1 MDARTPPE
9 LAFDFR
15 APDYSLIFQT
25 RANRLTTLRRNPEML
40 KAAWSYY
47 RAEDDPAQLADRVA
61 DFIDH
66 WGVTFDP
73 RNIESEQPALVP
85 FILFPKQREWVR
97 FLIRKWKGQQPGI
110 TEKSRD
116 MGLSWLAVATACTLS
131 LLFKDMAIG
140 FGSRK
145 EEYVD
150 KLGSP
155 KALFYKARAFMRN
168 LPPEFRGGWE
178 EKAHAPHM
186 RIQFPNTGSVI
197 TGEAGDNIGRG
208 DRSSIYFVD
217 EEAFL
222 ERPMLVEA
230 SLSQTTNCRQSIST
244 PNGRGNPF
252 AQKRFSGKIEV
263 FTFHWRDDPRK
274 DDAWYAKQL
283 DELDAVTIAQ
293 EIDLN
298 YDASATGIL
307 IPATWVQAAINAH
320 TKLGLEITGRAYG
333 AMDVAD
339 EGVDKNAFATRRGIL
354 CNDVVEWTGKGDDIF
369 GSVQHAFGLADEA
382 GAETWW
388 YDADGLGAG
397 VRGDARIINQARKEA
412 GNKPL
417 TVEPFR
423 GSGAVYQPERGI
435 PTASATTGGKDR
447 QDRKNQDF
455 FANAK
460 AQAWWDLRVRF
471 QRTYR
476 AVELA
481 KTGEPNPYKVDDL
494 ISLDGSMPNLT
505 KLCGELSQPTYTP
518 NMAGKIVIDKAPEGT
533 KSPNL
538 ADAVMILYAPRRVSF
553 LSYLD

>member
-1 MDARTPPE
+1 MDARTPVE

-15 APDYSLIFQT
+15 APDYPTIFRE
-25 RANRLTTLRRNPEML
+25 RARRLTALRRDKRML

-47 RAEDDPAQLADRVA
+47 RAEDDPTQLADRVA

-73 RNIESEQPALVP
+73 RNIESDQPALVP

-116 MGLSWLAVATACTLS
+116 MGLSWLAVATASTLC
-131 LLFKDMAIG
+131 LLFPDMAIG

-155 KALFYKARAFMRN
+155 KSLFYKARAFMRN
-168 LPPEFRGGWE
+168 LPVEFRGGWD
-178 EKAHAPHM
+178 EKRDAPHM
-186 RIQFPNTGSVI
+186 RIQFPKTGSVM

-252 AQKRFSGKIEV
+252 AQKRFGGKIEV

-283 DELDAVTIAQ
+283 DELDPVTIAQ

-307 IPATWVQAAINAH
+307 IPAAWVQAAVNAH
-320 TKLGLEITGRAYG
+320 TKLGLTVTGRRFG

-339 EGVDKNAFATRRGIL
+339 EGVDKNAFARRTGIL
-354 CNDVVEWTGKGDDIF
+354 VSDVEEWSGVGDDIF
-369 GSVQHAFGLADEA
+369 ASVQHSFGLADEY
-382 GAETWW
+382 GIETWW

-397 VRGDARIINQARKEA
+397 VRGDARVINAARKEA
-412 GNKPL
+412 GNKAL
-417 TVEPFR
+417 NVEPFR
-423 GSGAVYQPERGI
+423 GSGAVYRPEGAI
-435 PTASATTGGKDR
+435 PTAAVALGGRDR
-447 QDRKNQDF
+447 SDRKNQDF

-471 QRTYR
+471 QRTFR
-476 AVELA
+476 AVQLVA
-481 KTGEPNPYKVDDL
+481 AGEPNPYKLDDL
-494 ISLDGSMPNLT
+494 ISLDGSMANLA

-538 ADAVMILYAPRRVSF
+538 ADAVMILFAPRRVSF

>member
-1 MDARTPPE
+1 MDARTPVE

-15 APDYSLIFQT
+15 TPDYGAVFEERMRRLHLIRT
-25 RANRLTTLRRNPEML
+25 VPGLLDTL
-40 KAAWSYY
+40 KAYY
-47 RAEDDPAQLADRVA
+47 RAEDDPSQLGHRVA
-61 DFIDH
+61 DFIRD

-73 RNIESEQPALVP
+73 RNLERQIPALVP
-85 FILFPKQREWVR
+85 FIPFPKQREWIVN
-97 FLIRKWKGQQPGI
+97 LIRLWREQKPGL

-116 MGLSWLAVATACTLS
+116 MGMSWLSVATACTLC
-131 LLFKDMAIG
+131 LFLPNMAIG

-155 KALFYKARAFMRN
+155 KSLFYKARMFMRY
-168 LPPEFRGGWE
+168 LPPEFQGGWN
-178 EKAHAPHM
+178 EKTDAPHL
-186 RIQFPNTGSVI
+186 RIQFPGTGSVI
-197 TGEAGDNIGRG
+197 SGEAGDNIGRG
-208 DRSSIYFVD
+208 DRAAIYFVD
-217 EEAFL
+217 EAAFL
-222 ERPMLVEA
+222 ERPALIEA
-230 SLSQTTNCRQSIST
+230 ALSQTTNCRQDIST

-252 AQKRFSGKIEV
+252 AQKRFSGKIDV

-274 DDAWYAKQL
+274 DDAWYAKQC
-283 DELDAVTIAQ
+283 DELDPVTIAQ

-307 IPATWVQAAINAH
+307 IPAAWVQAAVDADK
-320 TKLGLEITGRAYG
+320 KLGLDLTGRWFG

-339 EGVDKNAFATRRGIL
+339 EGVDKNAYARRRGVL
-354 CNDVVEWTGKGDDIF
+354 LVDVHEWSGQGDDIF
-369 GSVQHAFGLADEA
+369 GSVQHAFGLADEV
-382 GAETWW
+382 GIDTWW

-397 VRGDARIINQARKEA
+397 VRGDARVINEARKAA
-412 GNKPL
+412 GNRPQ

-423 GSGAVYQPERGI
+423 GSGGVYRPEGSI
-435 PTASATTGGKDR
+435 PTASPARDR
-447 QDRKNQDF
+447 GDRKNQDF
-455 FANAK
+455 FANYK
-460 AQAWWDLRVRF
+460 AQGWWDLRVRF

-481 KTGEPNPYKVDDL
+481 KKGEPIPYKADDL
-494 ISLDGSMPNLT
+494 ISLSSEMANLA

-518 NMAGKIVIDKAPEGT
+518 NTAGKIVIDKAPEGT

-538 ADAVMILYAPRRVSF
+538 ADAVMIAYAPRRVSF